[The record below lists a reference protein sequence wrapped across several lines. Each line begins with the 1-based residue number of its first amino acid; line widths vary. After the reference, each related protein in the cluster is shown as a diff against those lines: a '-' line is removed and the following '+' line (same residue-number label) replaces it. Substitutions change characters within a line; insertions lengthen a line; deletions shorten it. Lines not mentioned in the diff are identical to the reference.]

1 MGLLGHVQGQISC
14 SLELTPLETGAA
26 HRQGTDPL
34 QGAFHGGGHGAGA
47 EHVGA
52 EVGAV
57 VDARQHQ
64 IRCFVH
70 QFAQGQLHAIGR
82 CAAAGP
88 GGHARCKQFV
98 RPFGAQGGLQG
109 QAVAGGGAF
118 LVGADHRDLV
128 TPGGRGRSQGADPLG
143 EDPVVIADQDP
154 HGSAD
159 GWGEPKRAG
168 CLQSGPFR
176 LCSVSAPVTLQQ
188 LTDQLDALEQQAS
201 AEIAEAADAA
211 ALEQLRVGLLGK
223 KGRLSGV
230 LGAMG
235 KLPGQERPVVG
246 QRANVLKT
254 QVQTLLS
261 DRLQAVQQAA
271 MAERIARESIDVTA
285 PPSGIPMGHRHP
297 LITTTEEIVDLFLG
311 LGYSVAEGPEV
322 EKDHY
327 NFTALNIPEDH
338 PARDMQDTFYLGAD
352 LLMRTHTSP
361 VQIRHL
367 EQNPPPVRIVA
378 PGRVYRRDAVDA
390 THSPV
395 FHQVEVLAIDEG
407 LDFSHLRGT
416 VMAFLKAFFGDL
428 PVRFRAS
435 YFPFT
440 EPSAEVDVQWRG
452 RWLEVMGCGMVD
464 PAVLEGLGLDPERY
478 SGFAAGLGVE
488 RFCMVR
494 HGIDDIRR
502 LYTSDLRFLEQF

>member
-1 MGLLGHVQGQISC
+1 M
-14 SLELTPLETGAA
+14 
-26 HRQGTDPL
+26 
-34 QGAFHGGGHGAGA
+34 
-47 EHVGA
+47 
-52 EVGAV
+52 
-57 VDARQHQ
+57 
-64 IRCFVH
+64 
-70 QFAQGQLHAIGR
+70 
-82 CAAAGP
+82 
-88 GGHARCKQFV
+88 
-98 RPFGAQGGLQG
+98 
-109 QAVAGGGAF
+109 
-118 LVGADHRDLV
+118 
-128 TPGGRGRSQGADPLG
+128 
-143 EDPVVIADQDP
+143 
-154 HGSAD
+154 
-159 GWGEPKRAG
+159 
-168 CLQSGPFR
+168 
-176 LCSVSAPVTLQQ
+176 SAPVTLQQ
-188 LTDQLDALEQQAS
+188 LTDQLDALEQQATT
-201 AEIAEAADAA
+201 EIFEASDAA

-223 KGRLSGV
+223 KGRISGV

-235 KLPGQERPVVG
+235 KLPGSERPLVG

-254 QVQTLLS
+254 QVQSLLAE
-261 DRLQAVQQAA
+261 RLAAVKQAA

-285 PPSGIPMGHRHP
+285 PASGIPMGHRHP

-338 PARDMQDTFYLGAD
+338 PARDMQDTFYLKGD
-352 LLMRTHTSP
+352 LLLRTHTSP

>member
-1 MGLLGHVQGQISC
+1 
-14 SLELTPLETGAA
+14 
-26 HRQGTDPL
+26 
-34 QGAFHGGGHGAGA
+34 
-47 EHVGA
+47 
-52 EVGAV
+52 
-57 VDARQHQ
+57 
-64 IRCFVH
+64 
-70 QFAQGQLHAIGR
+70 
-82 CAAAGP
+82 
-88 GGHARCKQFV
+88 
-98 RPFGAQGGLQG
+98 
-109 QAVAGGGAF
+109 
-118 LVGADHRDLV
+118 
-128 TPGGRGRSQGADPLG
+128 
-143 EDPVVIADQDP
+143 
-154 HGSAD
+154 
-159 GWGEPKRAG
+159 
-168 CLQSGPFR
+168 
-176 LCSVSAPVTLQQ
+176 VSATVTLQQ
-188 LTDQLDALEQQAS
+188 LTEQLDALEQQA
-201 AEIAEAADAA
+201 AADIADA
-211 ALEQLRVGLLGK
+211 VDAQALEQLRVGLLGK
-223 KGRLSGV
+223 KGKLSGV

-235 KLPGQERPVVG
+235 KLPGSDRPVVG

-254 QVQTLLS
+254 QVQTLLA
-261 DRLQAVQQAA
+261 DRLQEVKQAA
-271 MAERIARESIDVTA
+271 MAERIARERLDVTA
-285 PPSGIPMGHRHP
+285 PASGIPMGHRHP

-322 EKDHY
+322 EQDHY

-338 PARDMQDTFYLGAD
+338 PARDMQDTFYLQKD
-352 LLMRTHTSP
+352 LLLRTHTSP

>member
-1 MGLLGHVQGQISC
+1 
-14 SLELTPLETGAA
+14 
-26 HRQGTDPL
+26 
-34 QGAFHGGGHGAGA
+34 
-47 EHVGA
+47 
-52 EVGAV
+52 
-57 VDARQHQ
+57 
-64 IRCFVH
+64 
-70 QFAQGQLHAIGR
+70 
-82 CAAAGP
+82 
-88 GGHARCKQFV
+88 
-98 RPFGAQGGLQG
+98 
-109 QAVAGGGAF
+109 
-118 LVGADHRDLV
+118 
-128 TPGGRGRSQGADPLG
+128 
-143 EDPVVIADQDP
+143 
-154 HGSAD
+154 
-159 GWGEPKRAG
+159 
-168 CLQSGPFR
+168 
-176 LCSVSAPVTLQQ
+176 VSATVSLQQ
-188 LTDQLDALEQQAS
+188 LTDQLEALE
-201 AEIAEAADAA
+201 AEAAEAIAAAADAE

-235 KLPGQERPVVG
+235 KLPGDERPLVG

-254 QVQTLLS
+254 QVQELLS
-261 DRLQAVQQAA
+261 QRLQAVKSEALEA
-271 MAERIARESIDVTA
+271 RIAAETLDVTA
-285 PPSGIPMGHRHP
+285 PPSGIPAGHRHP
-297 LITTTEEIVDLFLG
+297 LITTSEEIVDLFCG
-311 LGYSVAEGPEV
+311 LGYQVAEGPEV
-322 EKDHY
+322 ESDHY
-327 NFTALNIPEDH
+327 NFTALNIPPDH
-338 PARDMQDTFYLGAD
+338 PARDMQDTFYLSD
-352 LLMRTHTSP
+352 NLLLRTHTSP

>member
-1 MGLLGHVQGQISC
+1 M
-14 SLELTPLETGAA
+14 
-26 HRQGTDPL
+26 
-34 QGAFHGGGHGAGA
+34 
-47 EHVGA
+47 
-52 EVGAV
+52 
-57 VDARQHQ
+57 
-64 IRCFVH
+64 
-70 QFAQGQLHAIGR
+70 
-82 CAAAGP
+82 
-88 GGHARCKQFV
+88 
-98 RPFGAQGGLQG
+98 
-109 QAVAGGGAF
+109 
-118 LVGADHRDLV
+118 
-128 TPGGRGRSQGADPLG
+128 
-143 EDPVVIADQDP
+143 
-154 HGSAD
+154 SAT
-159 GWGEPKRAG
+159 
-168 CLQSGPFR
+168 
-176 LCSVSAPVTLQQ
+176 VTLQQ
-188 LTDQLDALEQQAS
+188 LTDQLDALEQQAA
-201 AEIAEAADAA
+201 AEIAEASDAHE
-211 ALEQLRVGLLGK
+211 LEQMRVGLLGK
-223 KGRLSGV
+223 KGRISAV

-235 KLPGQERPVVG
+235 KLPGNERPLVG

-261 DRLQAVQQAA
+261 ERLQAVKQQA
-271 MAERIARESIDVTA
+271 MEEKLARECIDVTA
-285 PPSGIPMGHRHP
+285 PPSGTPMGHRHP

-338 PARDMQDTFYLGAD
+338 PARDMQDTFYLQGD
-352 LLMRTHTSP
+352 LLLRTHTSP

>member
-1 MGLLGHVQGQISC
+1 M
-14 SLELTPLETGAA
+14 
-26 HRQGTDPL
+26 
-34 QGAFHGGGHGAGA
+34 
-47 EHVGA
+47 
-52 EVGAV
+52 
-57 VDARQHQ
+57 
-64 IRCFVH
+64 
-70 QFAQGQLHAIGR
+70 
-82 CAAAGP
+82 
-88 GGHARCKQFV
+88 
-98 RPFGAQGGLQG
+98 
-109 QAVAGGGAF
+109 
-118 LVGADHRDLV
+118 
-128 TPGGRGRSQGADPLG
+128 
-143 EDPVVIADQDP
+143 
-154 HGSAD
+154 
-159 GWGEPKRAG
+159 
-168 CLQSGPFR
+168 
-176 LCSVSAPVTLQQ
+176 SAPVTLQQ
-188 LTDQLDALEQQAS
+188 LTDQLDALEQQATT
-201 AEIAEAADAA
+201 EISEASDAA

-223 KGRLSGV
+223 KGRISGV

-235 KLPGQERPVVG
+235 KLPGSERPLVG

-254 QVQTLLS
+254 QVQSLLAE
-261 DRLQAVQQAA
+261 RLAAVKQAA

-285 PPSGIPMGHRHP
+285 PASGIPMGHRHP

-322 EKDHY
+322 EKDYY

-338 PARDMQDTFYLGAD
+338 PARDMQDTFYLQGD
-352 LLMRTHTSP
+352 LLLRTHTSP

-478 SGFAAGLGVE
+478 SGFAAGRGVE
-488 RFCMVR
+488 RFCMAR

>member
-1 MGLLGHVQGQISC
+1 M
-14 SLELTPLETGAA
+14 
-26 HRQGTDPL
+26 
-34 QGAFHGGGHGAGA
+34 
-47 EHVGA
+47 
-52 EVGAV
+52 
-57 VDARQHQ
+57 
-64 IRCFVH
+64 
-70 QFAQGQLHAIGR
+70 
-82 CAAAGP
+82 
-88 GGHARCKQFV
+88 
-98 RPFGAQGGLQG
+98 
-109 QAVAGGGAF
+109 
-118 LVGADHRDLV
+118 
-128 TPGGRGRSQGADPLG
+128 
-143 EDPVVIADQDP
+143 
-154 HGSAD
+154 
-159 GWGEPKRAG
+159 
-168 CLQSGPFR
+168 
-176 LCSVSAPVTLQQ
+176 SAPVTLQQ
-188 LTDQLDALEQQAS
+188 LTDQLDALEQQAA
-201 AEIAEAADAA
+201 AEIAEASDAA

-223 KGRLSGV
+223 KGRISGV

-235 KLPGQERPVVG
+235 KLPGEERPLVG

-254 QVQTLLS
+254 QVQSLLGE
-261 DRLQAVQQAA
+261 RLQAVKQAA
-271 MAERIARESIDVTA
+271 MAERIARESLDVTA
-285 PPSGIPMGHRHP
+285 PASGVRMGHRHP

-322 EKDHY
+322 ERDHY

-338 PARDMQDTFYLGAD
+338 PARDMQDTFYLGGD

-367 EQNPPPVRIVA
+367 EENPPPVRIVA

-464 PAVLEGLGLDPERY
+464 PAGLEGLGLDPERY

-502 LYTSDLRFLEQF
+502 LYTSDLRFLEQV

>member
-1 MGLLGHVQGQISC
+1 M
-14 SLELTPLETGAA
+14 
-26 HRQGTDPL
+26 
-34 QGAFHGGGHGAGA
+34 
-47 EHVGA
+47 
-52 EVGAV
+52 
-57 VDARQHQ
+57 
-64 IRCFVH
+64 
-70 QFAQGQLHAIGR
+70 
-82 CAAAGP
+82 
-88 GGHARCKQFV
+88 
-98 RPFGAQGGLQG
+98 
-109 QAVAGGGAF
+109 
-118 LVGADHRDLV
+118 
-128 TPGGRGRSQGADPLG
+128 
-143 EDPVVIADQDP
+143 
-154 HGSAD
+154 
-159 GWGEPKRAG
+159 
-168 CLQSGPFR
+168 
-176 LCSVSAPVTLQQ
+176 SAPVTLQQ

-201 AEIAEAADAA
+201 VEIAEAVDAA

-223 KGRLSGV
+223 KGRISGV

-235 KLPGQERPVVG
+235 KLPGDERPVVG

-254 QVQTLLS
+254 QVKTLLS

-271 MAERIARESIDVTA
+271 MAERIASESIDVTA
-285 PPSGIPMGHRHP
+285 PPSGIPLGHRHP

-322 EKDHY
+322 ERDHY

-338 PARDMQDTFYLGAD
+338 PARDMQDTFYLGGD

-407 LDFSHLRGT
+407 LNFSHLRGT

-478 SGFAAGLGVE
+478 SGFAAGVGVE

>member
-1 MGLLGHVQGQISC
+1 M
-14 SLELTPLETGAA
+14 
-26 HRQGTDPL
+26 
-34 QGAFHGGGHGAGA
+34 
-47 EHVGA
+47 
-52 EVGAV
+52 
-57 VDARQHQ
+57 
-64 IRCFVH
+64 
-70 QFAQGQLHAIGR
+70 
-82 CAAAGP
+82 
-88 GGHARCKQFV
+88 
-98 RPFGAQGGLQG
+98 
-109 QAVAGGGAF
+109 
-118 LVGADHRDLV
+118 
-128 TPGGRGRSQGADPLG
+128 
-143 EDPVVIADQDP
+143 
-154 HGSAD
+154 
-159 GWGEPKRAG
+159 
-168 CLQSGPFR
+168 
-176 LCSVSAPVTLQQ
+176 SAPVTLQQ
-188 LTDQLDALEQQAS
+188 LTDQLDALEHQAA

-223 KGRLSGV
+223 KGRISGV

-235 KLPGQERPVVG
+235 KLPGEERPLVG

-254 QVQTLLS
+254 QVQSLLGE
-261 DRLQAVQQAA
+261 RLQAVKQAA
-271 MAERIARESIDVTA
+271 MAERIARESLDVTA
-285 PPSGIPMGHRHP
+285 PASGVPMGHRHP

-322 EKDHY
+322 ERDHY

-338 PARDMQDTFYLGAD
+338 PARDMQDTFYLGGD

-367 EQNPPPVRIVA
+367 EENPPPVRIVA

>member
-1 MGLLGHVQGQISC
+1 M
-14 SLELTPLETGAA
+14 
-26 HRQGTDPL
+26 
-34 QGAFHGGGHGAGA
+34 
-47 EHVGA
+47 
-52 EVGAV
+52 
-57 VDARQHQ
+57 
-64 IRCFVH
+64 
-70 QFAQGQLHAIGR
+70 
-82 CAAAGP
+82 
-88 GGHARCKQFV
+88 
-98 RPFGAQGGLQG
+98 
-109 QAVAGGGAF
+109 
-118 LVGADHRDLV
+118 
-128 TPGGRGRSQGADPLG
+128 
-143 EDPVVIADQDP
+143 
-154 HGSAD
+154 
-159 GWGEPKRAG
+159 
-168 CLQSGPFR
+168 
-176 LCSVSAPVTLQQ
+176 SAPVTLQQ
-188 LTDQLDALEQQAS
+188 LTDQLDALEQQAT
-201 AEIAEAADAA
+201 AEIADALDA
-211 ALEQLRVGLLGK
+211 TALEQLRVGLLGK

-235 KLPGQERPVVG
+235 KLPGDERPLVG

-254 QVQTLLS
+254 QVQNLLTE
-261 DRLQAVQQAA
+261 RLLAVKQAA

-285 PPSGIPMGHRHP
+285 PASGIPMGHRHP

-322 EKDHY
+322 ERDHY

-338 PARDMQDTFYLGAD
+338 PARDMQDTFYLKGD

-367 EQNPPPVRIVA
+367 ERNPPPVRIVA

-464 PAVLEGLGLDPERY
+464 PAVLEGLGLDPERW

>member
-1 MGLLGHVQGQISC
+1 M
-14 SLELTPLETGAA
+14 
-26 HRQGTDPL
+26 
-34 QGAFHGGGHGAGA
+34 
-47 EHVGA
+47 
-52 EVGAV
+52 
-57 VDARQHQ
+57 
-64 IRCFVH
+64 
-70 QFAQGQLHAIGR
+70 
-82 CAAAGP
+82 
-88 GGHARCKQFV
+88 
-98 RPFGAQGGLQG
+98 
-109 QAVAGGGAF
+109 
-118 LVGADHRDLV
+118 
-128 TPGGRGRSQGADPLG
+128 
-143 EDPVVIADQDP
+143 
-154 HGSAD
+154 SAT
-159 GWGEPKRAG
+159 
-168 CLQSGPFR
+168 
-176 LCSVSAPVTLQQ
+176 VSLQQ
-188 LTDQLDALEQQAS
+188 LTDQLEALETQAA
-201 AEIAEAADAA
+201 AEIAAAADAD
-211 ALEQLRVGLLGK
+211 ALEQLRINLLGK

-235 KLPGQERPVVG
+235 KLPGDERPLVG

-254 QVQTLLS
+254 QVQELLS
-261 DRLQAVQQAA
+261 ERLQAVKAA
-271 MAERIARESIDVTA
+271 ALEARIARETLDVTA
-285 PPSGIPMGHRHP
+285 AASGVPVGHRHP
-297 LITTTEEIVDLFLG
+297 LITTTEEIVDLFCG
-311 LGYSVAEGPEV
+311 LGYKVVEGPEV
-322 EKDHY
+322 ETDHY
-327 NFTALNIPEDH
+327 NFTALNIPPDH
-338 PARDMQDTFYLGAD
+338 PARDMQDTFYLRD
-352 LLMRTHTSP
+352 NLLLRTHTSP
-361 VQIRHL
+361 VQIRQL

>member
-1 MGLLGHVQGQISC
+1 
-14 SLELTPLETGAA
+14 
-26 HRQGTDPL
+26 
-34 QGAFHGGGHGAGA
+34 
-47 EHVGA
+47 
-52 EVGAV
+52 
-57 VDARQHQ
+57 
-64 IRCFVH
+64 
-70 QFAQGQLHAIGR
+70 
-82 CAAAGP
+82 
-88 GGHARCKQFV
+88 
-98 RPFGAQGGLQG
+98 
-109 QAVAGGGAF
+109 
-118 LVGADHRDLV
+118 
-128 TPGGRGRSQGADPLG
+128 
-143 EDPVVIADQDP
+143 
-154 HGSAD
+154 
-159 GWGEPKRAG
+159 
-168 CLQSGPFR
+168 
-176 LCSVSAPVTLQQ
+176 VSAPVTLQQ

-201 AEIAEAADAA
+201 AEIADAADAA

-223 KGRLSGV
+223 KGRISGV

-235 KLPGQERPVVG
+235 KLPGDERPLVG

-254 QVQTLLS
+254 QVKTLLS

-285 PPSGIPMGHRHP
+285 PASGIPMGHRHP

-311 LGYSVAEGPEV
+311 LGYSVSEGPEV
-322 EKDHY
+322 EKDYY

-361 VQIRHL
+361 VQIRYL

-416 VMAFLKAFFGDL
+416 VMAFLRAFFGDL